1 MASDRVVK
9 NTIDWS
15 FFAGRAYCIN
25 LLEREDR
32 YREADAEF
40 DRIGLHVEFYRTNRH
55 PMSGPVGCYTSHVN
69 VMRMARDAGLSLALI
84 LEDDVVFDTELLG
97 KNLARTVHVLRSWE
111 SRKHWDIFYLGHAPE
126 LSLGTVHNDGDFQIY
141 RTRSTHLHCYIVN
154 LRSDR
159 VLEFLDRPVPVED
172 RRIMGVTVLKQIDQ
186 VMRDTL
192 IDSFAIYPMIAFQ
205 RSNTT
210 SDNDWG
216 VNEIY
221 RPTPARLRIDEHV
234 VVNSP
239 VHRSNIATNLI
250 GRIRRTFAGLWSS
263 IEDGDAQ
270 SSHSTQHADAN
281 GVGCE
286 SQDSAE
292 TPDV

>member
-1 MASDRVVK
+1 MASDRAVK
-9 NTIDWS
+9 NTVDWS
-15 FFAGRAYCIN
+15 FFAGRTYCIN

-40 DRIGLHVEFYRTNRH
+40 DRVGLHVEFYRTNRH
-55 PMSGPVGCYTSHVN
+55 PTSGPVGCYTSHIN

-84 LEDDVVFDTELLG
+84 LEDDVVFDTELLS

-111 SRKHWDIFYLGHAPE
+111 SKKHWDIFYLGHAPE
-126 LSLGTVHNDGDFQIY
+126 LSLGSVHNDGDFQIY
-141 RTRSTHLHCYIVN
+141 RARSTHLHCYIVN

-159 VLEFLDRPVPVED
+159 VLEFLGRDVPTED

-205 RSNTT
+205 RSDTA

-221 RPTPARLRIDEHV
+221 RPTPAKLRTDEHV
-234 VVNSP
+234 VINNP
-239 VHRSNIATNLI
+239 VQRSNIATNLI
-250 GRIRRTFAGLWSS
+250 VRARRSFAGWMSAM
-263 IEDGDAQ
+263 E
-270 SSHSTQHADAN
+270 AD
-281 GVGCE
+281 
-286 SQDSAE
+286 
-292 TPDV
+292 DVRS